1 METVLMRGKPVADVY
16 REAIAKKI
24 AVAKQHDLV
33 VTLAILVVGDDPAS
47 HVYKDRLVKLIES
60 LGGAAKVITCPAD
73 TPEEEVI
80 SIIKKLNRNRY
91 VTGIMPMMPMPKHIN
106 SDNVG
111 AAVSPNKDVDCLNP
125 QNIGD
130 VFMGRSRFA
139 ACTPRACMATLAH
152 YGIELEGKNVVV
164 IGRSNVVGKPVSVLL
179 LQQNATVTICHSRT
193 RNLPEILKQ
202 ADIIVAA
209 VGKACFVKPEMVKEG
224 VVIVDV
230 GINAVDGKLVGDVDP
245 AVAEKASAFTPVP
258 GGIGVVSNMM
268 VMECLTRPIRFCCRN
283 NN

>member
-1 METVLMRGKPVADVY
+1 MDTIIMRGKPVADVY
-16 REAIAKKI
+16 REAISQKI
-24 AVAKQHDLV
+24 AEAKERGLV
-33 VTLAILVVGDDPAS
+33 ITLAIVVVGDDPAS

-73 TPEEEVI
+73 TSEEDVI
-80 SIIKKLNRNRY
+80 GVIKKLNRNRY
-91 VTGIMPMMPMPKHIN
+91 VRGIMPMMPMPKHIN
-106 SDNVG
+106 GDNVG

-139 ACTPRACMATLAH
+139 PCTPRACMATLAH
-152 YGIELEGKNVVV
+152 YGIELEGKQVVV

-179 LQQNATVTICHSRT
+179 LQKNATVTICHSRT
-193 RNLPEILKQ
+193 RNLPELLKE
-202 ADIIVAA
+202 ADVVVAA
-209 VGKACFVKPEMVKEG
+209 VGKPCFVKPEMVKEG

-268 VMECLTRPIRFCCRN
+268 VMECLTRHI
-283 NN
+283 

>member
-1 METVLMRGKPVADVY
+1 METILMRGKPVADVY
-16 REAIAKKI
+16 REAITKKI
-24 AVAKQHDLV
+24 AAAKQRGLT

-60 LGGAAKVITCPAD
+60 LGGAAKVILMPAD
-73 TPEEEVI
+73 TPEDEVVGV
-80 SIIKKLNRNRY
+80 IKKLNRNRY

-106 SDNVG
+106 GDTIG
-111 AAVSPNKDVDCLNP
+111 AAISPNKDVDCLSP
-125 QNIGD
+125 QNVGD

-139 ACTPRACMATLAH
+139 PCTPRACMATLDH
-152 YGIELEGKNVVV
+152 YGIELEGKHVVV
-164 IGRSNVVGKPVSVLL
+164 IGRSNVVGKPVSILL
-179 LQQNATVTICHSRT
+179 LAKNATVTICHSRT
-193 RNLPEILKQ
+193 RNLPQLLQQ
-202 ADIIVAA
+202 ADVVVAA

-245 AVAEKASAFTPVP
+245 AVAQKASAFTPVP

-268 VMECLTRPIRFCCRN
+268 LMECLTRHL
-283 NN
+283 

>member
-47 HVYKDRLVKLIES
+47 HVYKNRLVKLIES
-60 LGGAAKVITCPAD
+60 LGGAAKVIICPAD
-73 TPEEEVI
+73 TSEEEVI

-130 VFMGRSRFA
+130 VFMGRSHFA

-179 LQQNATVTICHSRT
+179 LQKNATVTICHSRT

-268 VMECLTRPIRFCCRN
+268 VMECLTRHI
-283 NN
+283 